1 MLAKFGTNAAMWS
14 MNLVQVTESIS
25 GSVVPLAMFSCH
37 LVMLEISQLQCFCS
51 CLGITISSEQAT
63 SENTHFFLEKQNQR
77 TLYVDLSMD
86 TEDWCISVQSSKLKV
101 NYVTKRCLIAC
112 RDAEGMYTI
121 LRMHCLIQAKIEQ
134 VFWNEKIE
142 LGGKGREG
150 LQALRLRPAADHIS
164 RVFTAR
170 WLHQCNTNTQQS
182 TQQQQQYTTMQQHGI
197 ALKSE
202 KYWRNSSWK
211 KNCHLIMLTTSFI
224 WREYISILDVR
235 FWRKLP
241 FDKQASI
248 YKEVASPKMTLTC
261 FYWEELL

>member
-1 MLAKFGTNAAMWS
+1 MFDCLQRCWRNVYNFENA
-14 MNLVQVTESIS
+14 LLDS
-25 GSVVPLAMFSCH
+25 GKDWA
-37 LVMLEISQLQCFCS
+37 
-51 CLGITISSEQAT
+51 GI
-63 SENTHFFLEKQNQR
+63 LKW
-77 TLYVDLSMD
+77 
-86 TEDWCISVQSSKLKV
+86 EDRI
-101 NYVTKRCLIAC
+101 
-112 RDAEGMYTI
+112 
-121 LRMHCLIQAKIEQ
+121 
-134 VFWNEKIE
+134 
-142 LGGKGREG
+142 GREG
-150 LQALRLRPAADHIS
+150 ERGLASTKAGPAADHIS

-241 FDKQASI
+241 FNIQQASI